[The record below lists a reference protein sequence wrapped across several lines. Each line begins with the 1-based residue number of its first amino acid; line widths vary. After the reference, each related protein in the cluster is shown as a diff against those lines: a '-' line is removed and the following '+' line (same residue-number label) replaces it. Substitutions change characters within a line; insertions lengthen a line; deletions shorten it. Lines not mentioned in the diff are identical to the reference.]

1 MSDTATATPLAAEN
15 AAAKVP
21 PLTRN
26 WWLTQPMMRGD
37 EVFLAQRLLNERAGA
52 GLKPDG
58 LFGAATQAA
67 IKAFQKRRGL
77 AEDGV
82 LGPVTWAALAGLA
95 QPALRTGAAAVLDA
109 ATLDAL
115 RQPHSRYPDG
125 VAWRLTPKGL
135 EVAGT
140 IEEPSAAEAA
150 MAARVL
156 AEYADAIVTASVRFP
171 VPAELVV
178 ATICTESSGNP
189 KARRLEPGCD
199 LEDPSR
205 TPRRVSV
212 GLMQTL
218 LSTAREALGDET
230 LALSALEN
238 PTTSIRA
245 GMAYMWRQA
254 GNTRFDP
261 PLVCCAYNA
270 GSVRYQ
276 GGAANRWKMAQ
287 YPIGTS
293 KHADRFVRYFNGAM
307 RAVAAKPEA
316 LKEPAASFVA
326 LLR

>member
-1 MSDTATATPLAAEN
+1 
-15 AAAKVP
+15 
-21 PLTRN
+21 
-26 WWLTQPMMRGD
+26 MMRGE

-67 IKAFQKRRGL
+67 VKAFQRRRGL

-82 LGPVTWAALAGLA
+82 LGPVTWAALAGQA
-95 QPALRTGAAAVLDA
+95 QPALRTGIVAVLDVA
-109 ATLDAL
+109 ALGAL
-115 RQPHSRYPDG
+115 QQPHSRYPDG

-135 EVAGT
+135 EVAGR
-140 IEEPSAAEAA
+140 IEEPSASEAA
-150 MAARVL
+150 LAARVL
-156 AEYADAIVTASVRFP
+156 AECADPIVTASVRFP

-189 KARRLEPGCD
+189 RAKRLEPGCD

-218 LSTAREALGDET
+218 LSTAREALGDDSIT
-230 LALSALEN
+230 LAALEN

-254 GNTRFDP
+254 GDTRFDP

-276 GGAANRWKMAQ
+276 GGVANRWKLCQ
-287 YPIGTS
+287 YPIGTG
-293 KHADRFVRYFNGAM
+293 KHADRFLRYFNGAM
-307 RAVAAKPEA
+307 RAVRATPEV
-316 LKEPAASFVA
+316 LKEPASSFVA
-326 LLR
+326 LLG